1 MAQRL
6 FPGGLPEGRVIA
18 MAVKKVLNVGG
29 NSKAIPLP
37 PLYAGWEHHLLD
49 IDPTGKPDIVCD
61 ARELATLEPEQYDAI
76 YCSHNLEHYYQHDV
90 AKVLAG
96 FRHVLKPDGFAH
108 IRVPD
113 MAEVMR
119 RAVQE
124 SLDIEDTLYQSGLG
138 PITVLDVIYG
148 YGRQIESSGCE
159 FFAHKTGFTKKSLTA
174 ALARGGF
181 SQVFVSAAS
190 LEVGAYAFKQ
200 APSAALMGLLG
211 LSASPAEGKFV
222 ESAASINVASLS
234 LTDLFSQ
241 AEKLAA
247 AASHLEAIQLYRAWL
262 GAVDSPL
269 AYAARFNLGRLLSD
283 TGDLPAALESYQA
296 ALAQN
301 PGFAQARLN
310 LGNVLERLGRR
321 TEAISEWEQA
331 LRDIESSA
339 APDPALLK
347 HTLTSLGRLLEIEHR
362 YPEAEAMLTRS
373 LGVSP
378 DQEDVLHHWVHL
390 RQKQC
395 EWPVYSPLPGVPVEV
410 MVHSTSALAML
421 SASNDPALQLETA
434 VRFVRSK
441 VRSDLPRLAPQHG
454 YRHPR
459 LRVGY
464 LSSNFGLHAITI
476 LTAELYELHDRQRVE
491 VFGFSCSEDDN
502 TAMGARVRKAMDH
515 FVRIDQLSDEAAA
528 AAIRE
533 AEIDILID
541 LQGLTQ
547 GFRPNVLSCR
557 PAPVQITWLGFPGTT
572 GLPWIDYVLADRYI
586 IPEASARFFSEK
598 PLYMPD
604 CFQVNDRKRAIGPLP
619 SRERHGLPDQSFVFC
634 AFNHNHKFT
643 PELYATWMRILQRT
657 PGSILWLL
665 ADNERAKSN
674 LLRHAQEQGVAAE
687 RLAFAPRIQPEDY
700 LARFRVADLF
710 LDTIPFNGGT
720 TASDALWAGLP
731 LLTCSGQTFASRMA
745 GSLLHAIGLAELITN
760 SLAEYEEKAVSLA
773 TNRAELASLRKRLAE
788 NRTRFPLFD
797 TPRFVKALE
806 DLLETVALSP
816 DRV

>member
-1 MAQRL
+1 MKR
-6 FPGGLPEGRVIA
+6 
-18 MAVKKVLNVGG
+18 VLNVGG

-37 PLYAGWEHHLLD
+37 PQYAGWQHHLLD

-61 ARELATLEPEQYDAI
+61 ARELATLEAEQYDAI
-76 YCSHNLEHYYQHDV
+76 YCSHNLEHYYRHDV

-124 SLDIEDTLYQSGLG
+124 SLDIDDTLYQSGLG

-159 FFAHKTGFTKKSLTA
+159 FFAHKTGFTKKSLTE
-174 ALARGGF
+174 ALGRGGF
-181 SQVFVSAAS
+181 SHVFVSASS
-190 LEVGAYAFKQ
+190 LEVGAFAFKQ
-200 APSAALMGLLG
+200 QPSESAMALLG
-211 LSASPAEGKFV
+211 LSAAAVEGKFV
-222 ESAASINVASLS
+222 EAVPLGYAASLS

-241 AEKLAA
+241 AEKLTAA
-247 AASHLEAIQLYRAWL
+247 ANHFEAIRLYRAWL

-283 TGDLPAALESYQA
+283 TGDLSAALDAYRE
-296 ALAQN
+296 ALKQN
-301 PGFAQARLN
+301 PSFAQARLN

-321 TEAISEWEQA
+321 AEAIAEWERA
-331 LRDIESSA
+331 LHDIESSA
-339 APDPALLK
+339 VPDPALLK
-347 HTLTSLGRLLEIEHR
+347 HALNSLGRLLEIEHR

-395 EWPVYSPLPGVPVEV
+395 EWPVYSPLPGVPTEV
-410 MVHSTSALAML
+410 MVRSTSALAML
-421 SASNDPALQLETA
+421 SASDDPALQLEAA
-434 VRFVRSK
+434 VKFVRSK
-441 VRSDLPRLAPQHG
+441 VRSDLPRLAPERG
-454 YRHPR
+454 YRHDR

-464 LSSNFGLHAITI
+464 LSSNFGWHAVTI
-476 LTAELYELHDRQRVE
+476 LTAELYELHDRGRVE
-491 VFGFSCSEDDN
+491 VFGFSCSADDN
-502 TAMGARVRKAMDH
+502 TEMGLRVRRAMDH
-515 FVRIDQLSDEAAA
+515 FIRIDELSDEAAA

-547 GFRPNVLSCR
+547 GLRPNVLSCR
-557 PAPVQITWLGFPGTT
+557 PAPVQITYLGFPGTT

-586 IPEASARFFSEK
+586 IPEESARFFSEK

-604 CFQVNDRKRAIGPLP
+604 CFQVNDRKRMIGPR
-619 SRERHGLPDQSFVFC
+619 STRARYGLSDESFVFC

-643 PELYATWMRILQRT
+643 PELFAAWMRILQRT

-665 ADNERAKSN
+665 ADNERAESN

-687 RLAFAPRIQPEDY
+687 RLVFAPRIPPEDY
-700 LARFRVADLF
+700 LARFQLADLF
-710 LDTIPFNGGT
+710 LDTMPFNGGA

-745 GSLLHAIGLAELITN
+745 GSLLQAIGLPELITT
-760 SLAEYEEKAVSLA
+760 SLAAYEEKAVSLA
-773 TNRAELASLRKRLAE
+773 ANRNELGRLRKLLAD
-788 NRTRFPLFD
+788 NRNSTPLFD
-797 TPRFVKALE
+797 TPRFVKSLE
-806 DLLETVALSP
+806 DILERVALRP
-816 DRV
+816 DRH